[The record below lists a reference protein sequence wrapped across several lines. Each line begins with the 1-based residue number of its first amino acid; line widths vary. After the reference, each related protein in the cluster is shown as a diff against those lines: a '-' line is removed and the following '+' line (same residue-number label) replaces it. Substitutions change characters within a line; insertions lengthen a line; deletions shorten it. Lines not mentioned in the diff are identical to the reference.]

1 MGLLMLAA
9 YNGVI
14 QNNYCLPN
22 VFNYNCSMAIF
33 RNLTFQRV
41 LSLIFLCT
49 ALLSQTQLLFA
60 CELMGGKPKL
70 VCCCGESM
78 PDACPMSDAC
88 AMQENTDQGHCCDV
102 SQDSL
107 TDVVMT
113 HSPSTVD
120 FLTLLL
126 DGPQPPPLIDY
137 QALFTTSQPADHR
150 HAIPPHEPLLLSSG
164 GKHTY
169 LFTGRLRL

>member
-1 MGLLMLAA
+1 MSFPR
-9 YNGVI
+9 NI
-14 QNNYCLPN
+14 YCLPN
-22 VFNYNCSMAIF
+22 AFHYNCCMAIF
-33 RNLTFQRV
+33 RNLTFQRI

-60 CELMGGKPKL
+60 CELMDGKPKL

-78 PDACPMSDAC
+78 SDACPMSDAC
-88 AMQENTDQGHCCDV
+88 AMQENMDQDHCCDV

-113 HSPSTVD
+113 YNPSTVD

-126 DGPQPPPLIDY
+126 NGSQPPPLIDY
-137 QALFTTSQPADHR
+137 QELWSASLQAHHR
-150 HAIPPHEPLLLSSG
+150 LAIPPHEPLLLSSG
-164 GKHTY
+164 THTY
-169 LFTGRLRL
+169 LLTRRLRL